1 MRTADTCPSR
11 HHRME
16 VRDPD
21 ATVGLARRSVR
32 FQFRLKLRELL
43 RAKKVVGAL
52 HEVLE
57 ASCRSME
64 TVVPSCFTTF
74 KTLPSPT
81 AAGDGHA
88 MPSAHRNVV
97 AVALRGHRFALATR
111 SSTNLPSPSAVGEGP
126 GMREHRPA
134 HAPPAG
140 RTQHSVPSTQHSA
153 LRLSTQHSALVRCP
167 HKEHTCHI
175 RCGAPPLS
183 PAWG

>member
-43 RAKKVVGAL
+43 RAKKVLARSMNYWK
-52 HEVLE
+52 
-57 ASCRSME
+57 ASCRDME
-64 TVVPSCFTTF
+64 TVVPSCFTIF
-74 KTLPSPT
+74 KPLPSPS
-81 AAGDGHA
+81 AAGEGHA

-111 SSTNLPSPSAVGEGP
+111 SAENTLLPPQWEK
-126 GMREHRPA
+126 
-134 HAPPAG
+134 G
-140 RTQHSVPSTQHSA
+140 R
-153 LRLSTQHSALVRCP
+153 
-167 HKEHTCHI
+167 
-175 RCGAPPLS
+175 G
-183 PAWG
+183 